1 MKDSI
6 LKIGDLK
13 DVFDSDILL
22 HVILSGD
29 TAILVDGCP
38 QGIVVNTGD
47 GRTGGEATSRLELCS
62 DRVSARTVVF
72 DVNNDSGKSKKNL
85 GSFIRFFYIAYI
97 QTR

>member
-47 GRTGGEATSRLELCS
+47 GRTGGAKQRLAWNYVVTEFRLEPWFLM
-62 DRVSARTVVF
+62 
-72 DVNNDSGKSKKNL
+72 
-85 GSFIRFFYIAYI
+85 
-97 QTR
+97 